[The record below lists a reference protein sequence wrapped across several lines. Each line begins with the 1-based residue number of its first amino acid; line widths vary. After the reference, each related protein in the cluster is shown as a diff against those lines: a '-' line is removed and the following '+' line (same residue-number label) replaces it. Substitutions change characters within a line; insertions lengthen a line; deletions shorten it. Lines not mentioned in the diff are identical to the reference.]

1 MQYAR
6 ISSALVGSMLLAL
19 GACSGVQQA
28 MNDLNKPAPKVD
40 VPDVKITTSSN
51 SNKSADG
58 GAAAVATTGADGGP
72 LLGSCDKSCEHYL
85 GCKKIGDPSVRPTC
99 VQRCA
104 ALKKTPQ
111 ELGQFE
117 AMDCDAA
124 VALVDGPSLGPGLQQ
139 SATPSAPGAG
149 PCPPPVANPRSAEE
163 EKVFQATTKNTF
175 CGWTYNKT
183 TGSSKEMRL
192 RFLADGTMIHQHKTE
207 RTGNTTDGYGN
218 VTGSFGVVNASGDK
232 YCWRYSQG
240 NLMYSPDGA
249 TFTAFVS
256 KVEDNGHGVVFF
268 QTKLGEYKVCN

>member
-1 MQYAR
+1 MQTAR
-6 ISSALVGSMLLAL
+6 FASGLVAALVVSLA
-19 GACSGVQQA
+19 ACSGVQQA

-40 VPDVKITTSSN
+40 VPDVKISTGGSSR
-51 SNKSADG
+51 SLADG
-58 GAAAVATTGADGGP
+58 GAAPTTGPDGGP
-72 LLGSCDKSCEHYL
+72 LLGTCEKSCEHYL
-85 GCKKIGDPSVRPTC
+85 GCKHIGDANARTSC
-99 VQRCA
+99 VPRCT

-124 VALVDGPSLGPGLQQ
+124 VALVDGPSFGPGLPQT
-139 SATPSAPGAG
+139 STPTAPGAG
-149 PCPPPVANPRSAEE
+149 PCPPPVATPRSAEE
-163 EKVFQATTKNTF
+163 DKVFQAATKNAF
-175 CGWTYNKT
+175 CGFTYNKT
-183 TGSSKEMRL
+183 TGSSREMRL

-207 RTGNTTDGYGN
+207 RSGNTADGYGN

-249 TFTAFVS
+249 TFTAFVN
-256 KVEDNGHGVVFF
+256 KVEDNGHGVIFF